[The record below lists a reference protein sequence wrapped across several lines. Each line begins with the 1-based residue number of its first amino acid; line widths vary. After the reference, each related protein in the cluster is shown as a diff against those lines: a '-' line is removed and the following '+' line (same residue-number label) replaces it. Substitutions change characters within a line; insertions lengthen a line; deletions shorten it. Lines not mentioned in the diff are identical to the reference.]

1 MTRRQ
6 DSAAASWAAALAP
19 ISDGIA
25 IAEMMPIIVTTISS
39 SIREKPLWELREYI
53 TFNKAIEV
61 CRILTEVEAR
71 FSFGTLSRR
80 ERGFASVTVDLTK
93 LCGRRTE
100 RRTDYTFG
108 RQSFATPLFQVERFE
123 ELCREIRQ
131 PSPRSHARFPW
142 GKLTMTR
149 G

>member
-6 DSAAASWAAALAP
+6 DNAAASWAAALAP

-71 FSFGTLSRR
+71 FSLGPSPGGKGL
-80 ERGFASVTVDLTK
+80 ASVTVDLTK

-131 PSPRSHARFPW
+131 ASGLQSGPF
-142 GKLTMTR
+142 LDEC
-149 G
+149 

>member
-6 DSAAASWAAALAP
+6 DNAAASWAAALAP

-53 TFNKAIEV
+53 TFNQAIEV

-71 FSFGTLSRR
+71 FSLGPCP
-80 ERGFASVTVDLTK
+80 G
-93 LCGRRTE
+93 
-100 RRTDYTFG
+100 
-108 RQSFATPLFQVERFE
+108 
-123 ELCREIRQ
+123 
-131 PSPRSHARFPW
+131 
-142 GKLTMTR
+142 GKGALLQ
-149 G
+149 